1 MGKTNKS
8 EIRKYEKMSK
18 TETNVILDDFKDEDK
33 QKNEQLNFWNV
44 KEDKEIVGIV
54 KVIEVGNY
62 GGKKIGILTNASE
75 ELVFIPEL
83 TALNSK
89 LKDLVIEDKIKIVYL
104 GEEKS
109 KTSGRMYL
117 TFDFFLKKAE

>member
-1 MGKTNKS
+1 
-8 EIRKYEKMSK
+8 MSK
-18 TETNVILDDFKDEDK
+18 NEQAVIDDFSDEDK
-33 QKNEQLNFWNV
+33 QENEQLNFWNV

-54 KVIEVGNY
+54 KVVEAGNY
-62 GGKKIGILTNASE
+62 GGKKIGLKTNDSEDELT
-75 ELVFIPEL
+75 FIPEL
-83 TALNSK
+83 TALNNK
-89 LKDLVIEDKIKIVYL
+89 LKDLVVGDKIKIVYL